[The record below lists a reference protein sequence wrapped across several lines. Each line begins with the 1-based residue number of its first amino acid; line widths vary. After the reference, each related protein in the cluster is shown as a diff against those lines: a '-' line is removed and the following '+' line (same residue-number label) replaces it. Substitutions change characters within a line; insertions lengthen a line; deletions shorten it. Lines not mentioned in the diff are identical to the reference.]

1 MLTFRR
7 NEGILIATN
16 RCKEVIRLRKYL
28 VDLRVKNGLSQQ
40 DVANR
45 IGISRQY
52 YQMIENGERQKQLA
66 LSLASSFAVLFGVSV
81 MDIERYEA
89 ESAEEL

>member
-1 MLTFRR
+1 MRQ
-7 NEGILIATN
+7 
-16 RCKEVIRLRKYL
+16 YL
-28 VDLRVKNGLSQQ
+28 VDLRVQNGLSQQ

-52 YQMIENGERQKQLA
+52 YQMIENGERQKHLA

-81 MDIERYEA
+81 MDIERYEMELA
-89 ESAEEL
+89 EKEVQPHSTTRPIP

>member
-1 MLTFRR
+1 M
-7 NEGILIATN
+7 
-16 RCKEVIRLRKYL
+16 RKYL